1 MKYLNIHLKTHS
13 DYKPHV
19 CKICNKPFS
28 LPTSL
33 VKHMRTH
40 GGEKKHLC
48 TTCGKR
54 FYEPAHLAVNKTRKC
69 YCCFFFVIIQLF

>member
-1 MKYLNIHLKTHS
+1 MKHLNHHLKTHA

-19 CKICNKPFS
+19 CKVCSKAFS
-28 LPTSL
+28 LPTNL
-33 VKHMRTH
+33 MKHMRTH

-54 FYEPAHLAVNKTRKC
+54 FYEPAHLAVNILSIYMYT
-69 YCCFFFVIIQLF
+69 